1 MSEGWETMELLP
13 KTQLFNGKAVILKS
27 DGNQEAFCKL
37 DVHEA
42 IITREV
48 SDKVEEEMSRRAKRK
63 SLS

>member
-1 MSEGWETMELLP
+1 MELLP

-48 SDKVEEEMSRRAKRK
+48 SDKVEEMSRRAKRK